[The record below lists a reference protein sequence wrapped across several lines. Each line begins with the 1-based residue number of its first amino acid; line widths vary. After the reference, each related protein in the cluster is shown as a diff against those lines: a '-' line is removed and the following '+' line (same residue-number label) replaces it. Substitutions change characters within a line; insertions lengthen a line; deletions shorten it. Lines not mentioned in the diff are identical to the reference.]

1 MNVVRKNHGEAE
13 HLYHRAWDLDPDH
26 TNNIG
31 NFALFPHEVRKDYD
45 EAERLYRRALELD
58 LGHAHHMGNFA
69 EFMEKVRKNYDE
81 AERLIARRWNLIP
94 KKRSSEKLRNCKKAA
109 GHSLTLFLQSPED
122 L

>member
-1 MNVVRKNHGEAE
+1 MLFARTTVKPSTSTTERWIWTQIT
-13 HLYHRAWDLDPDH
+13 L
-26 TNNIG
+26 IISG

-94 KKRSSEKLRNCKKAA
+94 KRRSSEKTTKL
-109 GHSLTLFLQSPED
+109 
-122 L
+122 